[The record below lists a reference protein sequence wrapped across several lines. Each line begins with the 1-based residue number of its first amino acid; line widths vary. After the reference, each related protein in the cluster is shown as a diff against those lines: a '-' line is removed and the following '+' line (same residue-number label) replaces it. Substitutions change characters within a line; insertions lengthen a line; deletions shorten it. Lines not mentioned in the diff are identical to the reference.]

1 VGATEDRRDFDLV
14 VRGGRVVDGTGLP
27 PYTADIAVRDGR
39 IVSIGRLD
47 EDAVAAAGRVIDA
60 RGLTVMPGFVDIHT
74 HYDAQLHFEP
84 TASPASWHGVTT
96 VLMGN
101 CGFSIAPARPGDVPW
116 LLSMLSRVEGM
127 PPPALEAGVT
137 FESGGF
143 GDFLA
148 GLDGNIAINAAGF
161 VGHSAI
167 RRYVM
172 GDDSQTREAT
182 PEEIEA
188 MQELVRAAMRDGAAG
203 FSTSQLV
210 LHQAHNGLPVP
221 SNLASHD
228 EVVALSAVLAEF
240 DHGTLAIIPRSSNE
254 GFDAEDQRLLHDMAT
269 ESGKSID
276 LGPIVWFAGMPDSW
290 KKAVQVIDD
299 AAAEGLRYYP
309 GYAVHKGGAFFALDT
324 TFLFDDV
331 ESMRAALVL
340 PEPERSTA
348 LRDPVVRAA
357 IRVDMAAPTNTFPMR
372 YDITTVYS
380 VHRPEHESWVG
391 RPLQELLDERGGD
404 PLDAFLDLAL
414 EDDLKTTFRVI
425 PLSERGGRA
434 VTEQIVTHPMMV
446 PGSSDGGAHLA
457 SFVGADFTTRLLTEW
472 VPNPFTLEEAVRRL
486 SAIPAAM
493 HGIHDRGTLRVG
505 AWADIVLADLDH
517 LTVGPTRWVDDFPGD
532 SGRLVVDADGYRA
545 VIVNGEVILEDG
557 KPTGTLPGRVLRFT
571 ESSVPEPSAPE
582 PSVRS

>member
-1 VGATEDRRDFDLV
+1 MDAAAERQDFDLV

-27 PYTADIAVRDGR
+27 PYKADIGVRDGR
-39 IVSIGRLD
+39 IASIGRI
-47 EDAVAAAGRVIDA
+47 EDDALATARRVIDA
-60 RGLTVMPGFVDIHT
+60 EGLTVMPGFVDIHT

-101 CGFSIAPARPGDVPW
+101 CGFTIAPAREGDVPW

-137 FESGGF
+137 FPGGSV
-143 GDFLA
+143 GDFLD
-148 GLDGNIAINAAGF
+148 GLDGRIAINAAAF
-161 VGHSAI
+161 VGHSAV

-182 PEEIEA
+182 PDEIQA
-188 MQELVRAAMRDGAAG
+188 MQELVRAAMREGAAG

-240 DHGTLAIIPRSSNE
+240 PYGTLAIIPRSSNE
-254 GFDAEDQRLLHDMAT
+254 GFDEEDQRLLHDMAT
-269 ESGKSID
+269 ASGKSID

-290 KKAVQVIDD
+290 KKAVQVVDD

-309 GYAVHKGGAFFALDT
+309 GYAVHKGGAFFALDN

-331 ESMRAALVL
+331 EGMRAALVQ
-340 PEPERSTA
+340 PEPQRSAA
-348 LRDPVVRAA
+348 LRDPAVRNA
-357 IRVDMAAPTNTFPMR
+357 IRSDMAAPTNTFPMR

-391 RPLQELLDERGGD
+391 RPLQDLIDERGGGD
-404 PLDAFLDLAL
+404 QLDAFLDLAL
-414 EDDLKTTFRVI
+414 EDDLLTTFRVT

-486 SAIPAAM
+486 TAIPAAM
-493 HGIHDRGTLRVG
+493 HGIHDRGELRVG
-505 AWADIVLADLDH
+505 AWADIVLADLEH
-517 LTVGPTRWVDDFPGD
+517 LTVGLTRWVDDFPGD

-557 KPTGTLPGRVLRFT
+557 KPTGALSGQVLRF
-571 ESSVPEPSAPE
+571 S
-582 PSVRS
+582 